1 MGGKQ
6 SRGKQERKQIAQSK
20 AKDQW
25 EKDWE
30 TFLSSHPDFTVNDVN
45 WEENLTKNG
54 DEDQIRLVCISDTH
68 CQADTMLEPVP
79 PGDILIH
86 SGDFTN
92 YGRKEEVEKFNQWLG
107 TLPHRHKIVI
117 AGNHEITFDRK
128 SFDNPYAKRKVFG
141 ENYDLADLEVS
152 QFPNFASLLTN
163 CTYLENS
170 SIEVEGVNIYG
181 SPHVPGVGH
190 EWAFF
195 YGNDEAEKVWSS
207 LPACDVL
214 VTHGPP
220 LGIGD
225 KRGSG
230 ARLGCPELLRQ
241 VVDTVK
247 PTFHVYGH
255 IHQDAGVRSAGG
267 TTFVNAATCDYMGS
281 PCRKPI
287 VLLLP
292 RKRDV

>member
-6 SRGKQERKQIAQSK
+6 SRGKQYGQQKAQSE
-20 AKDQW
+20 AKEQW
-25 EKDWE
+25 EENWE
-30 TFLSSHPDFTVNDVN
+30 NFLSCHPGFTVNNVN
-45 WEENLTKNG
+45 WEDNLTKSG

-68 CQADTMLEPVP
+68 CQAQTMLEPVP

-128 SFDNPYAKRKVFG
+128 SFDNPFAKRKVFG
-141 ENYDLADLEVS
+141 ENYDQADLEVS

-220 LGIGD
+220 LGL
-225 KRGSG
+225 
-230 ARLGCPELLRQ
+230 ARQLHSAP
-241 VVDTVK
+241 
-247 PTFHVYGH
+247 
-255 IHQDAGVRSAGG
+255 QD
-267 TTFVNAATCDYMGS
+267 
-281 PCRKPI
+281 
-287 VLLLP
+287 
-292 RKRDV
+292 